1 MFILSAV
8 AMSLSAAVL
17 AAPQSADLSAN
28 FGFDPLEIQKIDSKA
43 GPMIATD
50 LDGDGRKDLV
60 VVNNRKSR
68 IELYYQRADAKPGD
82 EKPTT
87 PGSNELP
94 ELWRFR
100 RETISVPHEVLA
112 VLAND
117 FDHDGKMDLIY
128 AGQPGTIA
136 FVQQKKPGVFEIIRK
151 TPVKNLVGKPRQF
164 AACQC
169 EWRFQTRT
177 DHQHWRKNFRVAF
190 GQ

>member
-1 MFILSAV
+1 MFIISAIT
-8 AMSLSAAVL
+8 ASLTAAIF

-28 FGFDPLEIQKIDSKA
+28 FGFDPLEIQKIDAKA
-43 GPMIATD
+43 GPMIAVD

-82 EKPTT
+82 EKPPT

-112 VLAND
+112 VMAND
-117 FDHDGKMDLIY
+117 FDNDGKMDLIY

-136 FVQQKKPGVFEIIRK
+136 FVKQTKPGVFEIIRK
-151 TPVKNLVGKPRQF
+151 TPVKNLVGNRDNLLF
-164 AACQC
+164 AKSSCSL
-169 EWRFQTRT
+169 
-177 DHQHWRKNFRVAF
+177 D
-190 GQ
+190 G

>member
-1 MFILSAV
+1 
-8 AMSLSAAVL
+8 
-17 AAPQSADLSAN
+17 
-28 FGFDPLEIQKIDSKA
+28 
-43 GPMIATD
+43 
-50 LDGDGRKDLV
+50 